1 MAQQGDSSDLIMK
14 FVLDSEPIP
23 ADSTTE
29 LASLEGAGNP
39 LLAGFRKGCMFEVD
53 RFTFRAGTQDDDS
66 AGNTAAQA
74 RPVKG
79 GKAQTAGGNQ
89 PPLGYKAW
97 RAGKDV
103 KYPVDLQP
111 VSFTRSVDSASQILI
126 QNCIDCVSYDHATL
140 IKRKAAGGVA
150 AGEVFL
156 RLDFIGVLVTGVEW
170 TDDSLVSETGHFIC
184 RSVIISYRPQL
195 PDGTLG
201 AVVSGFWS
209 MLPNAKQP
217 PLA

>member
-1 MAQQGDSSDLIMK
+1 MAQPGDSSDLIMK
-14 FVLDSEPIP
+14 FVLNGAPI
-23 ADSTTE
+23 AAESTTQ
-29 LASLEGAGNP
+29 LSSREGSGNP
-39 LLAGFRKGCMFEVD
+39 LLIGFRKGGMFEVD

-66 AGNTAAQA
+66 AGNNAA
-74 RPVKG
+74 PGKSGKG
-79 GKAQTAGGNQ
+79 GKPQANPNANSQ
-89 PPLGYKAW
+89 LGYKAW
-97 RAGKDV
+97 RAGKDI

-111 VSFTRSVDSASQILI
+111 VSFTRSVDSASQVLI

-140 IKRKAAGGVA
+140 IKRKAAGGTA

-170 TDDSLVSETGHFIC
+170 SDDSLVSETCHFIC
-184 RSVIISYRPQL
+184 RSVVISYRPQL

-201 AVVSGFWS
+201 AVTSGFWS
-209 MLPNAKQP
+209 MVPNAKQP